1 MKTSLNKLTAA
12 RAKLPSRLVLVG
24 VGILALGAGS
34 GCIVVQDSP
43 RSASYPE
50 PLPPP
55 PVQEEVAV
63 EQPVYAPQPPEV
75 VNVYEQ
81 ELSPYGHWV
90 YTRYGRCWV
99 YDNRPPGWQPYT
111 VGHWISTEDGWCW
124 VSEDREASWGPTCYH
139 YGRWYEDGSYGW
151 VWVPGRV
158 WGPSWVA
165 WREGEGHC
173 AWAPLP
179 PECGDGQRV
188 DVVVVERYVPQ
199 RHYVSCDE
207 RYIAEPHMYQH
218 VERNNVTIINR
229 TTNITNITY
238 VNNRVVNRGI
248 PVEHVRE
255 RSGRNIETAS
265 VTRVDNASDARRL
278 AAEGRPVQYAPPVV
292 ERYAKAHPTA
302 APRALAP
309 RPVQPKPANGWPSQ
323 ESPAARQGM
332 PNHGVAQPPAKV
344 RPDIERP
351 APKPRPVPEAQAE
364 PGPRPPVAPKAE
376 RPPRNY
382 PPQESPAARQGIPNE
397 GGPPP
402 AVKPQPRPRPAPQPQ
417 VKGEPRPEPG
427 QEPQPNQNPSAHP
440 VPKQKP
446 KPGPKPQDPSQ

>member
-1 MKTSLNKLTAA
+1 
-12 RAKLPSRLVLVG
+12 
-24 VGILALGAGS
+24 
-34 GCIVVQDSP
+34 
-43 RSASYPE
+43 
-50 PLPPP
+50 
-55 PVQEEVAV
+55 
-63 EQPVYAPQPPEV
+63 
-75 VNVYEQ
+75 
-81 ELSPYGHWV
+81 
-90 YTRYGRCWV
+90 
-99 YDNRPPGWQPYT
+99 
-111 VGHWISTEDGWCW
+111 
-124 VSEDREASWGPTCYH
+124 
-139 YGRWYEDGSYGW
+139 
-151 VWVPGRV
+151 
-158 WGPSWVA
+158 
-165 WREGEGHC
+165 
-173 AWAPLP
+173 
-179 PECGDGQRV
+179 
-188 DVVVVERYVPQ
+188 
-199 RHYVSCDE
+199 
-207 RYIAEPHMYQH
+207 
-218 VERNNVTIINR
+218 VTIINR